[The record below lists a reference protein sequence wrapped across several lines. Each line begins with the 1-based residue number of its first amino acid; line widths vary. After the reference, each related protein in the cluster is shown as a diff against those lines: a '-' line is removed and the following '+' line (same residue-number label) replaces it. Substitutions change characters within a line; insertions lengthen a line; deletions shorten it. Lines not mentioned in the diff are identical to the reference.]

1 MAPLQ
6 QDFGMSLFSLLAALL
21 LEQVRPLSYGRWVE
35 EPLSRLANFLE
46 QRCNTGERHSGMIA
60 WLFAVGVLML
70 VSAGVHFLLS
80 DLSPLL
86 GWLWTVL
93 VLYAAMGLG
102 QFGRHYSGIQQAL
115 RVGDVAQARK
125 RLAEWRRCPA
135 DGLSSAQV
143 ARLAIEEALCVSH
156 RHLFGVLAC
165 FLLLP
170 GPAGA
175 ALYRVSAFLAGSWDQ
190 CGDDADRN
198 FGSFA
203 RRTFA
208 IIDWVPVRLTAASF
222 AIVGN
227 FEDAVD
233 CWRAQADK
241 WPADGLS
248 IVVAS
253 GAGALG
259 VQLGT
264 QASRAAERSA
274 IGTGDEPDVD
284 FMASTVGLVWRA
296 LVLWLLVLLLF
307 GLASLVG
314 G

>member
-1 MAPLQ
+1 
-6 QDFGMSLFSLLAALL
+6 
-21 LEQVRPLSYGRWVE
+21 
-35 EPLSRLANFLE
+35 
-46 QRCNTGERHSGMIA
+46 
-60 WLFAVGVLML
+60 
-70 VSAGVHFLLS
+70 
-80 DLSPLL
+80 
-86 GWLWTVL
+86 
-93 VLYAAMGLG
+93 
-102 QFGRHYSGIQQAL
+102 
-115 RVGDVAQARK
+115 
-125 RLAEWRRCPA
+125 
-135 DGLSSAQV
+135 
-143 ARLAIEEALCVSH
+143 
-156 RHLFGVLAC
+156 
-165 FLLLP
+165 
-170 GPAGA
+170 
-175 ALYRVSAFLAGSWDQ
+175 VSAFLAGCWDQ
-190 CGDDADRN
+190 GGDDADRN

-233 CWRAQADK
+233 CWRVQADK

-274 IGTGDEPDVD
+274 IGSGDEPDVD